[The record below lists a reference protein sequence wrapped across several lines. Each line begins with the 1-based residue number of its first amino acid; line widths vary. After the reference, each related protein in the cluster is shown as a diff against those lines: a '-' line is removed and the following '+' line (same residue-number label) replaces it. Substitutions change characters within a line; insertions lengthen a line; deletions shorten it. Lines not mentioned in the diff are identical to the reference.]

1 MWEGMYKTEI
11 NELINSLKSNQKD
24 RILKEVIE
32 FFRKYGNNYDLGSN
46 VRESLIKNLPHSD
59 E

>member
-1 MWEGMYKTEI
+1 MYKTEI
-11 NELINSLKSNQKD
+11 NKLINNLTLKQKD

-32 FFRKYGNNYDLGSN
+32 FFRKYGNNYDLGEN
-46 VRESLIKNLPHSD
+46 IRRSLRKNLPHSN

>member
-46 VRESLIKNLPHSD
+46 VRESLRKNLPHSD

>member
-1 MWEGMYKTEI
+1 MWEVMYKTEI
-11 NELINSLKSNQKD
+11 NKLIKSLKPNQKD

-32 FFRKYGNNYDLGSN
+32 FFRKYGNNYDLGEN
-46 VRESLIKNLPHSD
+46 VRQSLRKNLPHSS

>member
-1 MWEGMYKTEI
+1 MWEVMYKTEI
-11 NELINSLKSNQKD
+11 NKLINNLNPKQKD

-32 FFRKYGNNYDLGSN
+32 FFRKYGNDYDLGEN
-46 VRESLIKNLPHSD
+46 IRQSLRKNLPHSS

>member
-1 MWEGMYKTEI
+1 MWEVMYKTEI
-11 NELINSLKSNQKD
+11 NKLINNLTLKQKD

-32 FFRKYGNNYDLGSN
+32 FFRKYGNNYDLGEN
-46 VRESLIKNLPHSD
+46 IRQSLRKNLPHSN

>member
-1 MWEGMYKTEI
+1 MYKTEI
-11 NELINSLKSNQKD
+11 NKLITQLKPNQKD

-32 FFRKYGNNYDLGSN
+32 FFRKYGNNYDLGEN
-46 VRESLIKNLPHSD
+46 VRQTLRKNLPHSS

>member
-1 MWEGMYKTEI
+1 MWEVMYKTEI
-11 NELINSLKSNQKD
+11 NKLIKNLKPNQKD

-32 FFRKYGNNYDLGSN
+32 YFRKYGNNYDLGSN

>member
-1 MWEGMYKTEI
+1 MFKAMYKTEI
-11 NELINSLKSNQKD
+11 NKLITKLKPNQKD

-32 FFRKYGNNYDLGSN
+32 FFRKYGNNYDLGSH
-46 VRESLIKNLPHSD
+46 VRESLRKNLPHSS

>member
-1 MWEGMYKTEI
+1 MFKIMYKTEI
-11 NELINSLKSNQKD
+11 NKLLTKLKPNQKD

-32 FFRKYGNNYDLGSN
+32 FFRKYGNNYDLGEN
-46 VRESLIKNLPHSD
+46 VRQTLRKNLPHSS

>member
-1 MWEGMYKTEI
+1 MFKTTYKTEI
-11 NELINSLKSNQKD
+11 NKLISKLKPKQKD

-32 FFRKYGNNYDLGSN
+32 FFRKYGNNYELGSN
-46 VRESLIKNLPHSD
+46 VRESLRKNLPHYS